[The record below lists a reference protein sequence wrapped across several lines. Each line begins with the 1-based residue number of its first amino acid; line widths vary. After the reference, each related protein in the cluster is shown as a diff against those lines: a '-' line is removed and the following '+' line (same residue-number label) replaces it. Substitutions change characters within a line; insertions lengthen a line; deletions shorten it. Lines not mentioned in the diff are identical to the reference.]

1 MVPVTTDAPSVTL
14 TLKLPWGMGGTVND
28 TFTVPPETFA
38 LAVPVAPA
46 PGLTLALYFPL
57 PPLMRNEN
65 VAPAVEVL
73 HAIVAPPIGYSAGFI
88 ARGTTGAAV
97 PTTLSTVGG
106 VSNVRPAESVIANV
120 RPVKQMPFV
129 MTVNAPPLVRTG
141 TPANDTAVGKFVATM
156 YGGVPPKM

>member
-1 MVPVTTDAPSVTL
+1 M
-14 TLKLPWGMGGTVND
+14 
-28 TFTVPPETFA
+28 
-38 LAVPVAPA
+38 APA
-46 PGLTLALYFPL
+46 PGLTLALYLPV

-65 VAPAVEVL
+65 VVPAL
-73 HAIVAPPIGYSAGFI
+73 HAVVPPPIGNSLGTI
-88 ARGTTGAAV
+88 ARGTTGSAV

-129 MTVNAPPLVRTG
+129 MTVNAPPLTGTG
-141 TPANDTAVGKFVATM
+141 TPANDTAVGKFVATI